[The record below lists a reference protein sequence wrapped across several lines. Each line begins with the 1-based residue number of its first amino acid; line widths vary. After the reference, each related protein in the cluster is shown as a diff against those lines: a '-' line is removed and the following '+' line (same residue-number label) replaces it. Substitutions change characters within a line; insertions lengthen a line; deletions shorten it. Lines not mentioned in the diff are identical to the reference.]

1 MQKKIIEKKY
11 FVSLALKVSSNFEV
25 EVKANSKNEALE
37 KALEKYHGGSFDE
50 EAIQDPDWSN
60 AELDIDEESKINKL
74 DNGVYIRELE
84 K

>member
-1 MQKKIIEKKY
+1 MRKY
-11 FVSLALKVSSNFEV
+11 FVSLALKVLSNFEV
-25 EVKANSKNEALE
+25 EVKENSRNEALE
-37 KALEKYHGGSFDE
+37 KALKKYHDGSFGE